1 MNHMRRRDF
10 LSCMG
15 AGTALGAATGW
26 TSTRAA
32 SAAGLG
38 PSIEAK
44 TFASGRDDGRFVET
58 AGFLHKYLQELKPK
72 LAFRPDLALPQFPA
86 WRRAVREKL
95 LEMMRFPEVPPQPE
109 PQRVDV
115 QAREGY
121 RLERWEA
128 YPEPYSVVP
137 YYVLI
142 PDGASQQSPLPAVIC
157 FPGSTKSKESLAG
170 EPELGQQ
177 APPDDPEWSDNRM
190 AYHYVRRGMVAVAM
204 DNPATNEL
212 ASPLRPRGSLAVCAI
227 WMGRCYEAISVFQK
241 ACVLRWL
248 ANQHYV
254 NPKRIATSGHSLGA
268 KPADILAVL
277 YPDVVHAVVHN
288 DFVCNW
294 QERAVAQNLDVPG
307 AHQIVPGLFEWFDY
321 TDLEASLAPRPCCLP
336 KAGVPIRSPKSAAPT
351 RSTGQQRPC
360 RCTTTRS
367 IAIRIRDRWTAWR
380 CQSGSPWSSILPT
393 PTSMPPNTVSAPRV
407 PFPGWPKCSV
417 SDCGPG
423 RIDRQGGQWN
433 RVESGRP
440 VNDGGE

>member
-10 LSCMG
+10 LGCMG
-15 AGTALGAATGW
+15 AGVAFGAATGW
-26 TSTRAA
+26 TSTRAE
-32 SAAGLG
+32 SAAGPG
-38 PSIEAK
+38 ASIEAK
-44 TFASGRDDGRFVET
+44 TFTSGRDDGRFVET
-58 AGFLHKYLQELKPK
+58 AGFLHKYVQELKPK
-72 LAFRPDLALPQFPA
+72 LAFRPDLSLPQFPA
-86 WRRAVREKL
+86 WREAVREKL

-115 QAREGY
+115 QARDGY

-137 YYVLI
+137 YCVLI

-177 APPDDPEWSDNRM
+177 APPDDPKWSDNRM
-190 AYHYVRRGMVAVAM
+190 AYHYVRCGMVAVAM

-212 ASPLRPRGSLAVCAI
+212 DSPLRPRGSLSVCAI
-227 WMGRCYEAISVFQK
+227 WTGRCYEAISVFQK

-248 ANQHYV
+248 ARQDYV
-254 NPKRIATSGHSLGA
+254 DPKRIATSGHSLGA

-294 QERAVAQNLDVPG
+294 LERAVAQNLDVPG

-321 TDLEASLAPRPCCLP
+321 TDLEASLAPRPLLFTEGGRANQIAKIRRAYALHGAAEAMQVYHYEKYRDPESRPLDGVEMPIGITMEQYFAYANVDAAQHRFRP
-336 KAGVPIRSPKSAAPT
+336 KRAVPWLAKVFGI
-351 RSTGQQRPC
+351 
-360 RCTTTRS
+360 
-367 IAIRIRDRWTAWR
+367 
-380 CQSGSPWSSILPT
+380 
-393 PTSMPPNTVSAPRV
+393 
-407 PFPGWPKCSV
+407 
-417 SDCGPG
+417 
-423 RIDRQGGQWN
+423 
-433 RVESGRP
+433 
-440 VNDGGE
+440 